1 MDIEVREVGS
11 DLFKEVDKTLAM
23 AFGED
28 SDPAEW
34 EAAQPIFHAGR
45 TLGAFDGE
53 ALVGVAGDNDFGLTV
68 PGGTVVAS
76 GVHTVGVLPT
86 HRRRGIM
93 RSLLQRQAEAAKDGG
108 RPVAYLWASEGA
120 IYQRVGYGTGTL
132 SAAFQ
137 IDRAHTSFL
146 RPPEPAGR
154 MRLVDRTEALK
165 VMPAVYERVRLTRPG
180 MIDLNEVWWNYML
193 FHTEHHRKEGTQL
206 FFAIHETAEGAD
218 GYVEYR
224 VKERWTD
231 TGPDYTLTV
240 EDLVAA
246 TDEAYAALWRYCF
259 EIDLVRHVKG
269 IKRPVDEPLLF
280 MLAEP
285 RAFQLKI
292 RDGAWLRITDLAE
305 ALRARSYSTEGRLVL
320 EVSDDFCPWNEGRW
334 SLEGGPDGATVGPAR
349 AEADLVLDASTLASA
364 YLGTV
369 PFSTLA
375 RAGRVT
381 EAGTDALRRADA
393 MFASERAP
401 WCPHVF

>member
-1 MDIEVREVGS
+1 MEIEIRELGIDRFKDI
-11 DLFKEVDKTLAM
+11 DDTLAR

-28 SDPAEW
+28 TDPAEW
-34 EAAQPIFHAGR
+34 EAARPIFEAGR

-53 ALVGVAGDNDFGLTV
+53 AMVGVAGDTDFEVTV
-68 PGGTVVAS
+68 PGGTVSGS

-93 RSLLQRQAEAAKDGG
+93 RSLLRRQTEVARDAG

-132 SAAFQ
+132 SAAFEIHRDQ
-137 IDRAHTSFL
+137 TAFL
-146 RPPEPAGR
+146 RPFEPVGR
-154 MRLVDRTEALK
+154 LRLVDRNEALK
-165 VMPAVYERVRLTRPG
+165 VMPAVYERVRPTRPG
-180 MIDLNEVWWNYML
+180 MIHLTEVWWNYMTV
-193 FHTEHHRKEGTQL
+193 HTEHHRGRGSHL
-206 FFAIHETAEGAD
+206 FFAIHETIEGAD
-218 GYVEYR
+218 GYVAYR
-224 VKERWTD
+224 VKDRWAD

-246 TDEAYAALWRYCF
+246 TDRAYAALWRYCF
-259 EIDLVRHVKG
+259 EVDLVRHVKG

-292 RDGAWLRITDLAE
+292 RDGAWLRIVDVLE
-305 ALRARSYSTEGRLVL
+305 ALQARRYAAEDRLVL
-320 EVSDDFCPWNEGRW
+320 EVRDEFAPWNEGTW
-334 SLEGGPDGATVGPAR
+334 ALDGGPDGATVGPTQ
-349 AEADLVLDASTLASA
+349 AEPDLVLDASDLASA

-369 PFSTLA
+369 PFSTLG

-381 EAGTDALRRADA
+381 EATTDALRRADT

>member
-1 MDIEVREVGS
+1 
-11 DLFKEVDKTLAM
+11 
-23 AFGED
+23 
-28 SDPAEW
+28 
-34 EAAQPIFHAGR
+34 
-45 TLGAFDGE
+45 
-53 ALVGVAGDNDFGLTV
+53 
-68 PGGTVVAS
+68 
-76 GVHTVGVLPT
+76 
-86 HRRRGIM
+86 M
-93 RSLLQRQAEAAKDGG
+93 RALLQRQAEAARDGG

-137 IDRAHTSFL
+137 IDRAHTAFL

-193 FHTEHHRKEGTQL
+193 FHTEHHRKEGTHL

-292 RDGAWLRITDLAE
+292 RDGAWLRIIDLPE

-320 EVSDDFCPWNEGRW
+320 EVRDDFCPWNEGRW

-369 PFSTLA
+369 PCSTLA

-381 EAGTDALRRADA
+381 EAGTDAVRRADA